1 LRFVQL
7 FSILILAGCLIAC
20 QKEIAALP
28 VNETLAF
35 DTIPVV
41 KTVNPIIEEGSG
53 IVDSKK
59 NPGYLWVQEDSG
71 NPPELYLLRYN
82 GVTLKKIYIK
92 NSSNRD
98 WEDIA
103 LSGSDLYI
111 ADIGDNQQV
120 YPEYTIYRVP
130 EPLLTMDTASSN
142 KAIKFK
148 YPDGSHDAEA
158 FLIDPTT
165 KDIYIITKR
174 DVPAGVY
181 KLSYPYNSLNTVILV
196 TTLPLFGIT
205 GAALSTSGK
214 EIIIRTYL
222 NLFHFSRP
230 SGQSIEQALK
240 GKYKSLPYVT
250 EPQGEAVTFTIDNSG
265 FFTLSEK
272 GLSAGVNLYFYKRL

>member
-1 LRFVQL
+1 M
-7 FSILILAGCLIAC
+7 AGCLIAC
-20 QKEIAALP
+20 QKEITALP
-28 VNETLAF
+28 VNEILPF
-35 DTIPVV
+35 DSIPVV
-41 KTVNPIIEEGSG
+41 KLINPIIEEGSG
-53 IVDSKK
+53 IADSKA

-71 NPPELYLLRYN
+71 NPAELFLLSYN

-120 YPEYTIYRVP
+120 YTEYTIYRVP
-130 EPLLTMDTASSN
+130 EPISTLDTANSLE
-142 KAIKFK
+142 AIKFK

-158 FLIDPTT
+158 FLIDPST

-174 DVPAGVY
+174 DVPAGIY
-181 KLSYPYNSLNTVILV
+181 KLSYPYSSMNTVILV
-196 TTLPLFGIT
+196 TTLPFFGIT
-205 GAALSTSGK
+205 GAALSFNGK

-222 NLFHFSRP
+222 NLYLFSRTT
-230 SGQSIEQALK
+230 GQSIEKALQS
-240 GKYKSLPYVT
+240 KYIILPYIS
-250 EPQGEAVTFTIDNSG
+250 EPQGEAVTFANDNSG

-272 GLSAGVNLYFYKRL
+272 GVAPGVNLYFYKRR